1 MNIHEP
7 YMVFLLEER
16 SAKNVL
22 EILMPKLLSGVK
34 FQYFWFQ
41 GKDALQQKV
50 AKTMKNWQQP
60 NSCFVILHDQDAND
74 CVCLKNELVELCE
87 ECRRPYLVRIVCRE
101 LESWYWG
108 DLYAVSQTYTEFEAD
123 NYKNR
128 AKYRNPDEIHKPA
141 DELKRWIPEFKK
153 TKASRTI
160 PPKMDISRNISPSFQ
175 CFVDGVQRLADNMP
189 MPNSSI

>member
-1 MNIHEP
+1 
-7 YMVFLLEER
+7 MVFLLEEE

-22 EILMPKLLSGVK
+22 KELMPRLLPTIK
-34 FQYFWFQ
+34 FKYYPFH
-41 GKDALQQKV
+41 GKSELQKNIIPTMQK
-50 AKTMKNWQQP
+50 WQKP

-74 CVCLKNELVELCE
+74 CILLKRKLLELCE